1 MLLRIIILIGTC
13 IMLKDSIKR
22 IREERT
28 PWNMTV
34 FVVSIAMLITAI
46 LLLAEAVPTERTTGN
61 MEYDKEKI
69 IAEYG
74 SDIDSALFVFPDD
87 AEAMIESA
95 FASNLKS
102 GLFDTDG
109 YLILQTKYSA
119 EDYIVEVERLSNV
132 SCSVMDTE
140 LSVRYDTESY
150 ALPAYVAVDGFDY
163 VYEYALVNAENCEI
177 TYVLLCYPEYID
189 MSEYQ
194 EYLKLDMSE
203 YEIEDALNQFSIYAR
218 ESEDG
223 IYVEYSDEVQ

>member
-1 MLLRIIILIGTC
+1 MLRKTIILVGVIIMLLFIG
-13 IMLKDSIKR
+13 SI
-22 IREERT
+22 
-28 PWNMTV
+28 
-34 FVVSIAMLITAI
+34 
-46 LLLAEAVPTERTTGN
+46 VPTEN
-61 MEYDKEKI
+61 ADENENYNKEKI
-69 IAEYG
+69 IVEYG
-74 SDIDSALFVFPDD
+74 SDIDSALFLFPDD
-87 AEAMIESA
+87 TEAMLEST
-95 FASNLKS
+95 FVSNLKS